1 MRIKEIEGIEYVA
14 KTDIEA
20 AFKDRISK
28 LSARALQAEETAT
41 ALQTELDNTTGRLGS
56 LDTLNSKIQELQ
68 TQLTDANTR
77 YDRHN
82 AMAQNGFTDPEIRE
96 AVEWAYNKAMQG
108 TEKPTPLGDWLAS
121 IKADPTLAPLV
132 LRPHLISQQ
141 IPQQIPQHSTQPQM
155 VESSPTAPTNAD
167 ASKPA
172 PALDVAPALLPPKT
186 NTGAQPAPTQ
196 AGDIL
201 KHAANDIEF
210 YRANRDAV
218 RKAWFNR

>member
-1 MRIKEIEGIEYVA
+1 MRIKEIEGVEYVA
-14 KTDIEA
+14 KSDLEA

-28 LSARALQAEETAT
+28 LSARAVQAEEQAQ

-56 LDTLNSKIQELQ
+56 LDTLQAKIEDLQ

-108 TEKPTPLGDWLAS
+108 NETPTPLADWLAG
-121 IKADPTLAPLV
+121 IKSDPSTAPV
-132 LRPHLISQQ
+132 ILRPHLQTTPPPVDS
-141 IPQQIPQHSTQPQM
+141 ST
-155 VESSPTAPTNAD
+155 PTATPDAD
-167 ASKPA
+167 PVSQTPD

-186 NTGAQPAPTQ
+186 NMGAQPAPTQ

-201 KHAANDIEF
+201 KHAAQDIEF

>member
-1 MRIKEIEGIEYVA
+1 MRIKEIEGVEYVA
-14 KTDIEA
+14 KSDLEA

-28 LSARALQAEETAT
+28 LSARAVQAEETAQ

-56 LDTLNSKIQELQ
+56 LDTLQAKIDELQ
-68 TQLTDANTR
+68 GQLTDANTR

-108 TEKPTPLGDWLAS
+108 TETPTPLADWLAG
-121 IKADPTLAPLV
+121 IKSDPSTAPV
-132 LRPHLISQQ
+132 ILRPHLQTT
-141 IPQQIPQHSTQPQM
+141 PQVEPSTPQVDTTATPNADVANNGAM
-155 VESSPTAPTNAD
+155 VE
-167 ASKPA
+167 
-172 PALDVAPALLPPKT
+172 DVAPALLPPKT
-186 NTGAQPAPTQ
+186 NMGAQPAPTQ

-201 KHAANDIEF
+201 KHAAQDIEF

>member
-1 MRIKEIEGIEYVA
+1 MRIKEIEGVEYVA
-14 KTDIEA
+14 KSDLEA

-28 LSARALQAEETAT
+28 LSARAVQAEETAQ

-56 LDTLNSKIQELQ
+56 LDTLQAKIDELQ
-68 TQLTDANTR
+68 GQLTDANTR

-108 TEKPTPLGDWLAS
+108 NETPTPLADWLAG
-121 IKADPTLAPLV
+121 IKSDPSTAPV
-132 LRPHLISQQ
+132 ILRPHLQTTPPPVDS
-141 IPQQIPQHSTQPQM
+141 ST
-155 VESSPTAPTNAD
+155 PTATPDAD
-167 ASKPA
+167 PVSQTPD

-186 NTGAQPAPTQ
+186 NMGAQPAPTQ

-201 KHAANDIEF
+201 KHAAQDIEF

>member
-1 MRIKEIEGIEYVA
+1 MRIKEIEGVEYVA
-14 KTDIEA
+14 KSDLEA

-28 LSARALQAEETAT
+28 LSARAVQAEEQAQ

-56 LDTLNSKIQELQ
+56 LDTLQAKIEDLQ

-108 TEKPTPLGDWLAS
+108 TETPTPLADWLAG
-121 IKADPTLAPLV
+121 IKSDPSTAPV
-132 LRPHLISQQ
+132 ILRPHLQTTPPPVDS
-141 IPQQIPQHSTQPQM
+141 ST
-155 VESSPTAPTNAD
+155 PTATPDAD
-167 ASKPA
+167 PVSQTPD

-186 NTGAQPAPTQ
+186 NMGAQPAPTQ

-201 KHAANDIEF
+201 KHAAQDIEF